1 VNLNISLSSIQ
12 HRMAQDVPIGRVDEP
27 TVRRLWWGA
36 LDTLQ
41 EEILGNM
48 DLSKGLWIASPLP
61 ALYEPKLLD
70 RLQGWVWAP
79 EELETLNFS
88 NSALLPPS
96 RVKSINRSTQ
106 TGRESYFRLPLR
118 DEDGHDPLLII
129 ITPEVQCAL
138 ALQGLPGHRNL
149 LMRSDPETFQDLLR
163 MLDLRLTL
171 ETSESASK
179 LRSALANLGKLQIN
193 NDIQKVFWPLL
204 SSRLASIAPS
214 LTLQALPETTG
225 RQQENGFG
233 EELTLLEALTH
244 EVRTPLATIRTLIR
258 SLLRRDDLSDL
269 VKDRL
274 NQIDFEC
281 TEQIDRF
288 GLIFNAAEL
297 ERQQPKA
304 SQLASTDLGNMLEM
318 MHPVWSQQVERRGI
332 KLYLDISPDLPH
344 VLSDP
349 ARLELMLGGLIDR
362 NTRRLQSGGSLLL
375 ELRPAG
381 HRLKLKILS
390 QAASN
395 SQDSEMADMESEQ
408 NSDLGPVLSWNPS
421 TGGLQLTQAA
431 TKRLMTSLGGRLA
444 RRRDSG
450 IIIFFPIAEVKQ
462 S

>member
-1 VNLNISLSSIQ
+1 
-12 HRMAQDVPIGRVDEP
+12 MAQDVPIGRVDEP

-41 EEILGNM
+41 EEILGDM

-79 EELETLNFS
+79 EELENLSFS

-96 RVKSINRSTQ
+96 RIRSIDCPNQKGMERFS
-106 TGRESYFRLPLR
+106 RLPLR
-118 DEDGHDPLLII
+118 EEDGHDPLLII

-138 ALQGLPGHRNL
+138 ALQGQPGHRNL
-149 LMRSDPETFQDLLR
+149 LMRSDSETLQDLLR
-163 MLDLRLTL
+163 MLDMRLNS
-171 ETSESASK
+171 EPSESALN
-179 LRSALANLGKLQIN
+179 LRVALADLAELQIN
-193 NDIQKVFWPLL
+193 NDIEKVFWPLL
-204 SSRLASIAPS
+204 SARLASIAPS
-214 LTLQALPETTG
+214 LTLQAMPDNTIANT
-225 RQQENGFG
+225 QENELGD
-233 EELTLLEALTH
+233 ELTLLEALTH
-244 EVRTPLATIRTLIR
+244 EIRTPLATIRTLIR
-258 SLLRRDDLSDL
+258 SLLRRNDLSDL
-269 VKDRL
+269 VQDRL

-297 ERQQPKA
+297 QRQQPKA
-304 SQLASTDLGNMLEM
+304 SQLASTDLGKMLEM
-318 MHPVWSQQVERRGI
+318 LHPVWSQQVERRGI
-332 KLYLDISPDLPH
+332 KLFLDIAPDLPH

-362 NTRRLQSGGSLLL
+362 NTRSLQSGGSLLL

-390 QAASN
+390 QAAAN
-395 SQDSEMADMESEQ
+395 SHESEMVDSESKR
-408 NSDLGPVLSWNPS
+408 NSDLGPVLSWNPT
-421 TGGLQLTQAA
+421 TGSLQLTQAA